1 MLTKAARKNIE
12 FKDARRRNARA
23 LEVVLHCE
31 HLAEE
36 VAKIAH
42 VAEKFGALLAVD
54 AEVDGIDRR
63 GSTGVHGHFEGGW
76 YLVVPHPQ
84 PELEEGWREL
94 KAGAQRNTPSMGN
107 KKKRKGPPQPEPSG
121 RETMRR
127 MHAEDARADR
137 LAAESKQASY
147 RSLEPPT
154 RFELDDDP
162 SRDGVSFG
170 LVMKQQQR
178 IRERQRRDMLRED
191 RRQQEKREREER
203 RLRELDEEVDREVDV
218 DLRRRIREGDLRE
231 RVVSE
236 VLARLKTPEVEAQIE
251 QRSEAAIAAR
261 RKELRDGLE
270 AERVARV
277 AAARRAEEQ
286 RLEEAARLESILAEN
301 AERAAAE
308 QRKRAEEIGQ
318 QRKERELEL
327 AMLHRA
333 RAKPN
338 S

>member
-1 MLTKAARKNIE
+1 MDVFLRRVQTQRGGRKRLRFAPREQRETQPGN
-12 FKDARRRNARA
+12 NAGKKR
-23 LEVVLHCE
+23 LRY
-31 HLAEE
+31 
-36 VAKIAH
+36 
-42 VAEKFGALLAVD
+42 FGAATHL
-54 AEVDGIDRR
+54 
-63 GSTGVHGHFEGGW
+63 T
-76 YLVVPHPQ
+76 
-84 PELEEGWREL
+84 
-94 KAGAQRNTPSMGN
+94 MG
-107 KKKRKGPPQPEPSG
+107 KRKRKGPPQPEPSG

-127 MHAEDARADR
+127 IWAEDARADR
-137 LAAESKQASY
+137 LAAEAKKRDRGGASAEDGIEE
-147 RSLEPPT
+147 RE
-154 RFELDDDP
+154 

-170 LVMKQQQR
+170 LVSKQQQR

-203 RLRELDEEVDREVDV
+203 RLRELDEEVDREVDM

-236 VLARLKTPEVEAQIE
+236 VLARLKTPEVEAQIT

-261 RKELRDGLE
+261 RKELLDGLE

>member
-1 MLTKAARKNIE
+1 
-12 FKDARRRNARA
+12 
-23 LEVVLHCE
+23 
-31 HLAEE
+31 
-36 VAKIAH
+36 
-42 VAEKFGALLAVD
+42 
-54 AEVDGIDRR
+54 
-63 GSTGVHGHFEGGW
+63 
-76 YLVVPHPQ
+76 
-84 PELEEGWREL
+84 
-94 KAGAQRNTPSMGN
+94 MG
-107 KKKRKGPPQPEPSG
+107 KRKRKGPPQPEPSG

-127 MHAEDARADR
+127 IWAEDARADR
-137 LAAESKQASY
+137 LAAEAKKRDRGGASAEDGIEE
-147 RSLEPPT
+147 RE
-154 RFELDDDP
+154 

-170 LVMKQQQR
+170 LVSKQQQR

-203 RLRELDEEVDREVDV
+203 RLRELDEEVDREVDA
-218 DLRRRIREGDLRE
+218 DLHRRIREGDLRE

-236 VLARLKTPEVEAQIE
+236 VLARLKTPEVEAQIA
-251 QRSEAAIAAR
+251 QRSDAAIAAR
-261 RKELRDGLE
+261 RAELLDALE

>member
-1 MLTKAARKNIE
+1 
-12 FKDARRRNARA
+12 
-23 LEVVLHCE
+23 
-31 HLAEE
+31 
-36 VAKIAH
+36 
-42 VAEKFGALLAVD
+42 
-54 AEVDGIDRR
+54 
-63 GSTGVHGHFEGGW
+63 
-76 YLVVPHPQ
+76 
-84 PELEEGWREL
+84 
-94 KAGAQRNTPSMGN
+94 MGN

-162 SRDGVSFG
+162 SRDSVSFG
-170 LVMKQQQR
+170 LVSKQQQR
-178 IRERQRRDMLRED
+178 IRERQRRDIL
-191 RRQQEKREREER
+191 REER
-203 RLRELDEEVDREVDV
+203 RLRELDEEVDREVNL

-236 VLARLKTPEVEAQIE
+236 VLARLKTPEVEAQIA

-261 RKELRDGLE
+261 RAELLDALE

-277 AAARRAEEQ
+277 AARRAEEQ

-301 AERAAAE
+301 AARGGGAAQAGGGDRSAA
-308 QRKRAEEIGQ
+308 QGA
-318 QRKERELEL
+318 
-327 AMLHRA
+327 RA
-333 RAKPN
+333 RARDAAPCARKAKFDRPHFQYRTVLFDKSAKP
-338 S
+338 

>member
-1 MLTKAARKNIE
+1 
-12 FKDARRRNARA
+12 
-23 LEVVLHCE
+23 
-31 HLAEE
+31 
-36 VAKIAH
+36 
-42 VAEKFGALLAVD
+42 
-54 AEVDGIDRR
+54 
-63 GSTGVHGHFEGGW
+63 
-76 YLVVPHPQ
+76 
-84 PELEEGWREL
+84 
-94 KAGAQRNTPSMGN
+94 MG
-107 KKKRKGPPQPEPSG
+107 KKKRRGPPQPEPSG

-127 MHAEDARADR
+127 IWAEDARADR
-137 LAAESKQASY
+137 LAAEAKKRDCGGASAEDLGIEE
-147 RSLEPPT
+147 RE
-154 RFELDDDP
+154 

-170 LVMKQQQR
+170 LVSKQQQR

-203 RLRELDEEVDREVDV
+203 RLRELDEDVDREVDV

-236 VLARLKTPEVEAQIE
+236 VLARLKTPEVEAQIA

>member
-1 MLTKAARKNIE
+1 
-12 FKDARRRNARA
+12 
-23 LEVVLHCE
+23 
-31 HLAEE
+31 
-36 VAKIAH
+36 
-42 VAEKFGALLAVD
+42 
-54 AEVDGIDRR
+54 
-63 GSTGVHGHFEGGW
+63 
-76 YLVVPHPQ
+76 
-84 PELEEGWREL
+84 
-94 KAGAQRNTPSMGN
+94 MG
-107 KKKRKGPPQPEPSG
+107 KRKRKGPPQPEPSG

-127 MHAEDARADR
+127 IWAEDARADR
-137 LAAESKQASY
+137 LAAEAKKRDRGGASAEDLCIEE
-147 RSLEPPT
+147 RE
-154 RFELDDDP
+154 

-170 LVMKQQQR
+170 LVSKQQQR

-203 RLRELDEEVDREVDV
+203 RLRELDEDVDREVDA

-236 VLARLKTPEVEAQIE
+236 VLARLKTPEVEAQIA
-251 QRSEAAIAAR
+251 QRSEGAIAAR
-261 RKELRDGLE
+261 RKELLDGLE

>member
-1 MLTKAARKNIE
+1 
-12 FKDARRRNARA
+12 
-23 LEVVLHCE
+23 
-31 HLAEE
+31 
-36 VAKIAH
+36 
-42 VAEKFGALLAVD
+42 
-54 AEVDGIDRR
+54 
-63 GSTGVHGHFEGGW
+63 
-76 YLVVPHPQ
+76 
-84 PELEEGWREL
+84 
-94 KAGAQRNTPSMGN
+94 MG
-107 KKKRKGPPQPEPSG
+107 KRKRKGPPQPEPSG

-137 LAAESKQASY
+137 VAAESKQASY

-154 RFELDDDP
+154 RFELDDGP

-170 LVMKQQQR
+170 LVSKQQQR

-236 VLARLKTPEVEAQIE
+236 VLARLKTPEVEAQIA
-251 QRSEAAIAAR
+251 AAIAAR
-261 RKELRDGLE
+261 RKELLDGLE